1 MDVNVIVGR
10 SQPDMGLKVKQE
22 CQLPHMTH
30 CHHCKLVLGG
40 QSAKVMLPA
49 CASSCSKWSALCVG
63 YPISLPQLDDSEDEE
78 GSEDEARR
86 KWQEQEAAVSK
97 TWVFKHVLLVRHA
110 WYASPLAAGTPL
122 GRDLGPWDDEDD
134 VPLSL
139 YLDHDKV
146 HQPPHPT
153 AVVIMPH
160 VVPAVFSTQSPKQC
174 I

>member
-1 MDVNVIVGR
+1 LL
-10 SQPDMGLKVKQE
+10 QQF
-22 CQLPHMTH
+22 
-30 CHHCKLVLGG
+30 
-40 QSAKVMLPA
+40 
-49 CASSCSKWSALCVG
+49 
-63 YPISLPQLDDSEDEE
+63 DDSEDEE

-97 TWVFKHVLLVRHA
+97 TWVFKHVLLIRHA

-146 HQPPHPT
+146 HQTHHPT

-160 VVPAVFSTQSPKQC
+160 VVPAVFSTQQGPYLLSKSLLDSKRIVNIYYLIDTNSGKITISIYQ
-174 I
+174 IATH